1 MNLKFWSW
9 ELKFWTLLVLR
20 RSVSHRWFPSPK
32 QISGFHNQN
41 LCENL
46 NRTSFAWT
54 SWFLVKDHIKANS
67 YRIILFEQFWIPE
80 WRNRPQNWNLRE
92 KLGKTGDSW
101 KFDFLVKICVK
112 VKFLEIGQFA
122 QFPSLEQRNGFQNWN
137 VREKLSGTGLF
148 WKFWLFGQSQRSNLV
163 KAFFLRRFRRGHR
176 IRSGTR
182 NRVKLK
188 VVSDVIMTSWSC
200 GARVSAWESSGACER
215 VN

>member
-46 NRTSFAWT
+46 NRTSFAQT
-54 SWFLVKDHIKANS
+54 SWFLVKVHIKANNC
-67 YRIILFEQFWIPE
+67 RIILFEQFRTPE

-92 KLGKTGDSW
+92 KLGKQVILEN
-101 KFDFLVKICVK
+101 FDILVKICVK
-112 VKFLEIGQFA
+112 VNFLETGQFA
-122 QFPSLEQRNGFQNWN
+122 QFSSLEQRNGFQNRN

-148 WKFWLFGQSQRSNLV
+148 LKFLTFWSKSKSNLV
-163 KAFFLRRFRRGHR
+163 KAFFLRRFGPSHR
-176 IRSGTR
+176 FESVPR

-188 VVSDVIMTSWSC
+188 VGSDIIMTS
-200 GARVSAWESSGACER
+200 
-215 VN
+215 